1 MSDIGMP
8 ATVTFRLGTLGAL
21 VTDRFTAKIADL
33 DLKPKHVGVLTALA
47 AGPPASQQE
56 LAGLT
61 GVAPSLMV
69 TLADHLEA
77 IGAIAR
83 TRDAGDRR
91 RMVLTL
97 TARGRKLLTQ
107 CAKLAQDLDAEL
119 TASLSADQRVQ
130 LATALGV
137 LAGENGLPI

>member
-21 VTDRFTAKIADL
+21 VTERFTARLADL

-56 LAGLT
+56 LAGLM
-61 GVAPSLMV
+61 GVAPSLLV
-69 TLADHLEA
+69 ALADHLEA

-97 TARGRKLLTQ
+97 TARGRKLL
-107 CAKLAQDLDAEL
+107 AKCGALAQDFDAEL
-119 TASLSADQRVQ
+119 TGSLTADQRGQ
-130 LATALGV
+130 LADLLGV
-137 LAGENGLPI
+137 LAAENGLPT